1 VLKLKKGKN
10 IISNEYFFDLDAG
23 GGGGGFSP
31 RENIIGRVIRVHGI
45 PYTFQRL
52 LGAGGFGK

>member
-1 VLKLKKGKN
+1 MLKLKKGKN
-10 IISNEYFFDLDAG
+10 IISNVYFFDLDA
-23 GGGGGFSP
+23 GGGGFSP
-31 RENIIGRVIRVHGI
+31 RENIIGRTIRVHGI

>member
-10 IISNEYFFDLDAG
+10 IISNVYFFDLDAG
-23 GGGGGFSP
+23 GGGGYSP